1 MWRCD
6 PVQGMCFKI
15 VLIVLALSK
24 LRKGLGTIVGVAQYR
39 EKT

>member
-6 PVQGMCFKI
+6 PVQGMCFN
-15 VLIVLALSK
+15 IVLALSK